1 LTLGTTYYVRAYAT
15 TPQGDTYGNEITFST
30 LSIIPPTVTTN
41 DATGTSYMGATL
53 NGAVVKGDL
62 NITDKG
68 FEWKKVG
75 DANYT
80 TVSKGAG
87 AGTITHN
94 LTGLQANTQY
104 TYRAYGTTSG
114 GTVFGEDKT
123 FTTPAII
130 PPTVTTN
137 NATGV
142 SYTSGT
148 LNGAITKGDLDITD
162 KGFEW
167 KKVSDANYTTV
178 SKGASA
184 GTITHNLTGLQPN
197 TQYTY
202 HAYATTSDGTVYG
215 ENKTF
220 TTLTVIPPIVTTSA
234 ATAIG
239 KNSATL
245 NGTIMNGSYAII
257 AYGFEYKKTDSLNYT
272 SISGTK
278 SGTTLTAT
286 INSLAHN
293 TNYTFRAYATT
304 AEEGTT
310 YGTELTFKTL
320 YNQLIIESGDTV
332 AISTPFNGDL
342 VFYHGGQIGNT
353 TDTIIQIEGKIEY
366 KRKFT
371 RNLWYS
377 VIFPFDVARVTYGQ
391 GIEITPY
398 RNGSGKFLL
407 KQHND
412 NTSMNFIERWEDTP
426 TPPAGIIIA
435 KNVPYIIQ
443 VQSLALNN
451 RYLTFHSANSTHNIG
466 NKTFVLYD
474 NGNTTAFNYFGNY
487 TLRPQTIGTC
497 YIIQDQLFRRQDGTT
512 SVPALECYVQ
522 ATPTVMKSMPYIGIM
537 KEAGGTTETANT
549 LYPYTLQTWSDNENV
564 YVRSTVEQHIV
575 IYSINGSRIQ
585 DFSIKKGETVTLHLP
600 KAVYLLI
607 GNECEKPFK
616 MIF

>member
-1 LTLGTTYYVRAYAT
+1 MSATGFEWKAAGGTYTKQPVTPSGSTLTHTLTGLTLGTTYYVRAYAT

-30 LSIIPPTVTTN
+30 LSIVPPTVTTN
-41 DATGTSYMGATL
+41 DASNLNYASATL
-53 NGAVVKGDL
+53 NGSVVKGDL
-62 NITDKG
+62 N
-68 FEWKKVG
+68 
-75 DANYT
+75 
-80 TVSKGAG
+80 
-87 AGTITHN
+87 
-94 LTGLQANTQY
+94 
-104 TYRAYGTTSG
+104 
-114 GTVFGEDKT
+114 
-123 FTTPAII
+123 
-130 PPTVTTN
+130 
-137 NATGV
+137 
-142 SYTSGT
+142 
-148 LNGAITKGDLDITD
+148 ITD

-202 HAYATTSDGTVYG
+202 RAYGTTSGGTVFG
-215 ENKTF
+215 EDKTF
-220 TTLTVIPPIVTTSA
+220 TTPAIVPPTVTTSA

-257 AYGFEYKKTDSLNYT
+257 AYGFEYKITGALDYT

-293 TNYTFRAYATT
+293 INYTFRAYATT

-443 VQSLALNN
+443 VQSLVLNN
-451 RYLTFHSANSTHNIG
+451 REITFHSANSTHSIG

-474 NGNTTAFNYFGNY
+474 NGNTTAFNYFGNN

-497 YIIQDQLFRRQDGTT
+497 YIIEDQLFRRQDGTT
-512 SVPALECYVQ
+512 SVPAFECYVQ

-549 LYPYTLQTWSDNENV
+549 LYPYTLQTWSDNANV
-564 YVRSTVEQHIV
+564 YIRSTVDQDIA
-575 IYSINGSRIQ
+575 IYNING
-585 DFSIKKGETVTLHLP
+585 
-600 KAVYLLI
+600 A
-607 GNECEKPFK
+607 C
-616 MIF
+616 

>member
-1 LTLGTTYYVRAYAT
+1 
-15 TPQGDTYGNEITFST
+15 
-30 LSIIPPTVTTN
+30 
-41 DATGTSYMGATL
+41 
-53 NGAVVKGDL
+53 
-62 NITDKG
+62 
-68 FEWKKVG
+68 
-75 DANYT
+75 
-80 TVSKGAG
+80 
-87 AGTITHN
+87 
-94 LTGLQANTQY
+94 
-104 TYRAYGTTSG
+104 
-114 GTVFGEDKT
+114 
-123 FTTPAII
+123 
-130 PPTVTTN
+130 
-137 NATGV
+137 
-142 SYTSGT
+142 
-148 LNGAITKGDLDITD
+148 
-162 KGFEW
+162 
-167 KKVSDANYTTV
+167 
-178 SKGASA
+178 
-184 GTITHNLTGLQPN
+184 
-197 TQYTY
+197 
-202 HAYATTSDGTVYG
+202 
-215 ENKTF
+215 
-220 TTLTVIPPIVTTSA
+220 
-234 ATAIG
+234 
-239 KNSATL
+239 
-245 NGTIMNGSYAII
+245 YAII
-257 AYGFEYKKTDSLNYT
+257 AYGFEYKITGALDYT

-371 RNLWYS
+371 RNLWYTI
-377 VIFPFDVARVTYGQ
+377 IFPFDVTKVTYGKNQ
-391 GIEITPY
+391 EILPY

-443 VQSLALNN
+443 VQSLVLNN
-451 RYLTFHSANSTHNIG
+451 REITFHSANSTHSIG

-474 NGNTTAFNYFGNY
+474 NGNTTAFNYFGNN

-497 YIIQDQLFRRQDGTT
+497 YIIEDQLFRRQDGTT
-512 SVPALECYVQ
+512 SVPAFECYVQ

-549 LYPYTLQTWSDNENV
+549 LYPYTLQTWSDNANV
-564 YVRSTVEQHIV
+564 YIRSTVDQDIA
-575 IYSINGSRIQ
+575 IYNINGACLRRI
-585 DFSIKKGETVTLHLP
+585 SLEKGETVSLQLP
-600 KAVYLLI
+600 NAIYLLI
-607 GNECEKPFK
+607 GSQCEKPFK
-616 MIF
+616 IVF